1 MIKLLLFLSSPP
13 ATPLLPSSSYA
24 KGHVFICFCILVRKV
39 VLVFLVF
46 CMMVSVGQE
55 QVGSGGTE
63 GKSCSGSSD
72 PKNHSVCLGPSLSH
86 EEQFRKIKWYPLVLL
101 VFCKW
106 EK

>member
-13 ATPLLPSSSYA
+13 ATPLLPSSPHP
-24 KGHVFICFCILVRKV
+24 KGHIFICFRILVRNV
-39 VLVFLVF
+39 VLIFLVF
-46 CMMVSVGQE
+46 CMTLSVGQE

-86 EEQFRKIKWYPLVLL
+86 EELFRKIKWYPLVLL
-101 VFCKW
+101 VFCEG